1 MFLLVSVALRLMGW
15 VCQPLDRSRR
25 VGSSFARAFAWSIK
39 PCGRRKSM
47 RAFTAMKQ
55 EAFHSSKSRR
65 QRVNDPDGTKRDII
79 DVATEEFSGKGFS
92 GARVDNIAARTKTSK
107 RMIYYYF
114 GSKDGLYIAVLEA
127 AYRRIRTVEA
137 TLDLATQRPEQALR
151 ALIAFTF
158 DYQNAHPEFVR
169 LVMNENIL
177 NGAYLSRSNAIQRLN
192 VTAIDTLRDLL
203 ARGQRQGLFRHNV
216 DPVDLHM
223 SISALCI
230 FNVANRATFSTI
242 FKRDMASAKA
252 LATRRSQVV
261 DTILRYVKR

>member
-1 MFLLVSVALRLMGW
+1 
-15 VCQPLDRSRR
+15 
-25 VGSSFARAFAWSIK
+25 
-39 PCGRRKSM
+39 
-47 RAFTAMKQ
+47 MKQ
-55 EAFHSSKSRR
+55 EAFHNPKSRR

-92 GARVDNIAARTKTSK
+92 GARVDHIAARTKTSK

-114 GSKDGLYIAVLEA
+114 GGKEGLYIAVLEA

-137 TLDLATQRPEQALR
+137 TLDLEKQRPEQALR

-177 NGAYLSRSNAIQRLN
+177 NGAYLARSKAIQRLN
-192 VTAIDTLRDLL
+192 VAVIDALRDLL
-203 ARGQRQGLFRHNV
+203 SRGQRARTFRRDI
-216 DPVDLHM
+216 DPVELHM
-223 SISALCI
+223 TISALGF

-242 FKRDMASAKA
+242 FKRDM
-252 LATRRSQVV
+252 
-261 DTILRYVKR
+261 I